1 MTAVRRIAL
10 GALAMTQGLRSAA
23 LIQFKESTIQSGWAG
38 KRRKIIPTNPKSGPM
53 TMANESLLSR
63 PPLRSS
69 LRWGVAIAAIIAAD
83 AHIPIIP
90 DHLHE
95 APYMGTLFVLLTVT
109 CVGLAAVVLVHD
121 VPLVYVAAVTVCGL
135 AILGYA
141 ATRTVA
147 FPQLADDVGNWLEP
161 LGIVALCSEATV
173 IGLSLAA
180 LRRTRSGAHTT
191 TEQAHPR
198 L

>member
-1 MTAVRRIAL
+1 
-10 GALAMTQGLRSAA
+10 
-23 LIQFKESTIQSGWAG
+23 
-38 KRRKIIPTNPKSGPM
+38 M

-121 VPLVYVAAVTVCGL
+121 VPLVYAAAVTVCGL

-161 LGIVALCSEATV
+161 LGIVAICSEATV

-180 LRRTRSGAHTT
+180 LRRTRSGAHTP
-191 TEQAHPR
+191 TEQAHPP